1 MQYGNEVY
9 QEIKIQTQS
18 EEVLVS
24 FQEISLKNKT
34 NLSKFIKRLIFLIFN

>member
-1 MQYGNEVY
+1 MQCGNEVY

-34 NLSKFIKRLIFLIFN
+34 NLSKFIKRLIFLILN

>member
-1 MQYGNEVY
+1 MQCGNEVY

-34 NLSKFIKRLIFLIFN
+34 NLSKCIKRLIFLMLN

>member
-1 MQYGNEVY
+1 MQCGNEVY

-24 FQEISLKNKT
+24 FQEISLKNKN
-34 NLSKFIKRLIFLIFN
+34 NLIKCIKRLIFLIFN